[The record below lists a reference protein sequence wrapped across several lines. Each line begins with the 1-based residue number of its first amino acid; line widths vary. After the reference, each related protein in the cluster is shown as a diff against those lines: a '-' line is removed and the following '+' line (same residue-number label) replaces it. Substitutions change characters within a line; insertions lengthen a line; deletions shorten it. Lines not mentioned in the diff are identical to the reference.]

1 MKRISLLMLFFT
13 GFFIVSC
20 ASNNGIEKTVEGDFV
35 VSYDSIKDVTYYTHK
50 ALEIKCNSEFQN
62 LRNIFLGENE
72 NISDYFAD
80 TSILLDM
87 SYHNTDWIFTES
99 IIFLDD
105 KNNRLVIDY
114 GKRTADEVITANRV
128 FERYVAEL
136 SEIDF
141 SKIREMAQHT
151 KLYCVFSGSKGRTD
165 KLEIKDAQKSAII
178 KTFEKYDT
186 IIKQ

>member
-1 MKRISLLMLFFT
+1 
-13 GFFIVSC
+13 
-20 ASNNGIEKTVEGDFV
+20 
-35 VSYDSIKDVTYYTHK
+35 
-50 ALEIKCNSEFQN
+50 
-62 LRNIFLGENE
+62 
-72 NISDYFAD
+72 
-80 TSILLDM
+80 M
-87 SYHNTDWIFTES
+87 SYYNTDWIFTES

-114 GKRTADEVITANRV
+114 GKRTADEVVTANRV

-141 SKIREMAQHT
+141 SKLREMAQHT
-151 KLYCVFSGSKGRTD
+151 KLYCVFSGSKGRTV
-165 KLEIKDAQKSAII
+165 KLEIKDAQNSAII